1 MDLNESAARNDQV
14 DRAIQ
19 GAARDIEG
27 RLHRNFYPID
37 TTYKF
42 PWPNYQY
49 AAPWRLWLD
58 NKELAAPATSIQSPP
73 GTNLDI
79 TKVFFEPVNSAPP
92 YTYIELDRS
101 QSIAWGA
108 GPTPQRNIWVTG
120 TFGYTTATNPAGAL
134 AAAMSDTT
142 SLTLNVTNSAALGVG
157 NVIVIDSERMIVS
170 DWAYTSTSQTQ
181 QGSGCSTA
189 STADNALT
197 VTDGTKVFAGE
208 LVQLDTEVML
218 ITSIT
223 GNVLTVRR
231 AWDGSVLATH
241 TGATVYC
248 PRALTVALRGDL
260 GTTAATHLNNAPV
273 AVYHVP
279 SLVRELAI
287 AESINRILQ
296 ETSGY
301 ARVVGEG
308 DNARPASGSA
318 LNFIWQDTI
327 AAYGRQMR
335 KRVI

>member
-1 MDLNESAARNDQV
+1 MDVKESAARNDQI

-19 GAARDIEG
+19 AASRDIDG
-27 RLHRNFYPID
+27 RLHRKFFPLD
-37 TTYKF
+37 TTYYF
-42 PWPNYQY
+42 DWPNYQRAY
-49 AAPWRLWLD
+49 PWRIWLD
-58 NKELAAPATSIQSPP
+58 NKELAAIPTAVVSGGISIPIA
-73 GTNLDI
+73 NM
-79 TKVFFEPVNSAPP
+79 FFEPVNSGPP
-92 YTYIELDRS
+92 YTHMEINRATNSSFGLG
-101 QSIAWGA
+101 Q
-108 GPTPQRNIWVTG
+108 TPQRSVAVTG

-142 SLTLNVTNSAALGVG
+142 SLTLTVTNSAALGIG

-170 DWAYTSTSQTQ
+170 DWAYTSTGQTQ

-197 VTDGTKVFAGE
+197 VTDGTKFFAGE
-208 LVQLDTEVML
+208 LVQLDTEVIL

-231 AWDGSVLATH
+231 SWDGSVLATH

-273 AVYHVP
+273 SVYHVP

-301 ARVVGEG
+301 ARTVGEG
-308 DNARPASGSA
+308 DNARPASGSG

-327 AAYGRQMR
+327 AAYGRQVR